1 MATQIPIGNWEQ
13 KGVFKYT
20 VSGMASADVSA
31 PMDCGNFTEVVI
43 QVDGTF
49 QSAVLTP
56 QGRLA
61 TDMAWAGLNTPTGG
75 AIVFT
80 AAGIQEV
87 DSAVRQIRFVNTTT
101 VSTASD
107 ADNTNLKAILM
118 LRSDR
123 L

>member
-1 MATQIPIGNWEQ
+1 MATQVAVGEFIY
-13 KGVFKYT
+13 KGVYVYT
-20 VSGMASADVSA
+20 VSGLASADVSNA
-31 PMDCGNFTEVVI
+31 MDCGGFSERSI

-56 QGRLA
+56 QGRTT
-61 TDMAWAGLNTPTGG
+61 TDMAWAGLNTPSGG

-87 DSAVRQIRFVNTTT
+87 QENVQQIRFVNTTT

-107 ADNTNLKAILM
+107 ADNTNLRATLT

-123 L
+123 G